1 MANPRGDALRIS
13 RLSRREVLRVGAAIG
28 GVALLSACASS
39 NEASTKSAESGN
51 LGGQAAISGLDTI
64 VSAAPYVI
72 AAQEFYTQHQL
83 SISNVHLSGGTETI
97 RAIRGGSGFG
107 SAATISTVLAY
118 QGGAKDLRIIGGGF
132 NAASVVFVGLP
143 DTTIASPEDLKGKKI
158 GIAGTGSPVEFF
170 ANLAI
175 TKGGLKPG
183 TDAEV
188 VSVGDYASVWPSVEK
203 GIVDLGALV
212 PPTSSKLITTGA
224 GKVAITAAD
233 LHPGWADV
241 CVCVTEKAL
250 NANRDGLRRW
260 MEAVRAAL
268 TLITDDVQRAA
279 SIWGPALKLD
289 AAVAQ
294 EALGSVP
301 KEAWK
306 VDIDEEGVRTAAE
319 AAVSLGLTKQADV
332 SGLLD
337 TSLLESL

>member
-1 MANPRGDALRIS
+1 MS

-28 GVALLSACASS
+28 GAALLSACASS
-39 NEASTKSAESGN
+39 NEASTSAASAGGGQF
-51 LGGQAAISGLDTI
+51 GGQAAISGLDSI

-72 AAQEFYTQHQL
+72 AAKEFYSQHQL
-83 SISNVHLSGGTETI
+83 SVSNVHVSGGTETI

-132 NAASVVFVGLP
+132 NAASVVFVGPP
-143 DTTIASPEDLKGKKI
+143 DTTISSPQDLKGKKI

-175 TKGGLKPG
+175 TKGGFKPG
-183 TDAEV
+183 QDAEV

-212 PPTSSKLITTGA
+212 PPTSSKLVTTGA
-224 GKVAITAAD
+224 GKVAINAAD
-233 LHPGWADV
+233 LLPGWADV
-241 CVCVTEKAL
+241 CVVVTEKAL
-250 NANRDGLRRW
+250 NDNRDGLLRW
-260 MEAVRAAL
+260 LQAVRSAL
-268 TLITDDVQRAA
+268 TLIADDVERAA

-289 AAVAQ
+289 DAVAK

-301 KEAWK
+301 KEAWT
-306 VDIDEEGVRTAAE
+306 VDINEDGIKSAAE
-319 AAVSLGLTKQADV
+319 AAVSLGLTKSADV

-337 TSLLESL
+337 ASLLEKL

>member
-1 MANPRGDALRIS
+1 MANLRGDALRIS

-28 GVALLSACASS
+28 GVALLSACTSS
-39 NEASTKSAESGN
+39 NDASTKSAESGK
-51 LGGQAAISGLDTI
+51 LGGQAAISGLDSI

-72 AAQEFYTQHQL
+72 AAHEFYAQHQL
-83 SISNVHLSGGTETI
+83 SISNVHLAGGTETI

-132 NAASVVFVGLP
+132 NAASVVFVGRP
-143 DTTIASPEDLKGKKI
+143 DTTITSPKDLKGKKI

-170 ANLAI
+170 ANLAV
-175 TKGGLKPG
+175 TKGGFKPG
-183 TDAEV
+183 VDVQV
-188 VSVGDYASVWPSVEK
+188 VSVGDYASVWPSVEQ

-212 PPTSSKLITTGA
+212 PPTSSKLVTTGA
-224 GKVAITAAD
+224 GKVAITAAE

-250 NANRDGLRRW
+250 KTNSDGLLRW
-260 MEAVRAAL
+260 MEAVRSAL

-289 AAVAQ
+289 ATVAQ

-306 VDIDEEGVRTAAE
+306 VEINEEGVRSAAE
-319 AAVSLGLTKQADV
+319 AAMSLGLTKQADV

-337 TSLLESL
+337 TSLLERL